1 LAAEAGWKLAVHD
14 DDASARTQL
23 RPCVVQHREVV
34 RHGVVAKAEQDA
46 VERLTADVFDGVAVR
61 QLDVRPMLAPA
72 QCARPAQ
79 HAGREIDAVDFAA
92 GPDRLAQEGKV
103 ATGATSD
110 FQHAVARLQV
120 QPSGRASAQMR
131 GEKEQPVEYA
141 DQAGNTIVALRDERA
156 VAIHP
161 LGGHVVAPPG
171 ADACYFLP
179 LPSLEMFP
187 PFHAVIVEAVAS
199 QTVKRER
206 AER

>member
-1 LAAEAGWKLAVHD
+1 LPGFRFSRAA
-14 DDASARTQL
+14 
-23 RPCVVQHREVV
+23 
-34 RHGVVAKAEQDA
+34 
-46 VERLTADVFDGVAVR
+46 
-61 QLDVRPMLAPA
+61 
-72 QCARPAQ
+72 
-79 HAGREIDAVDFAA
+79 
-92 GPDRLAQEGKV
+92 
-103 ATGATSD
+103 
-110 FQHAVARLQV
+110 ARLRRC
-120 QPSGRASAQMR
+120 G
-131 GEKEQPVEYA
+131 GEKEQSVEYA

-187 PFHAVIVEAVAS
+187 PFHAVIVEAVVS

>member
-1 LAAEAGWKLAVHD
+1 MASPWVSSTFVHCSRRH
-14 DDASARTQL
+14 SAR
-23 RPCVVQHREVV
+23 
-34 RHGVVAKAEQDA
+34 
-46 VERLTADVFDGVAVR
+46 
-61 QLDVRPMLAPA
+61 
-72 QCARPAQ
+72 ARAQ
-79 HAGREIDAVDFAA
+79 HARREIDAVDFAA

-131 GEKEQPVEYA
+131 GEKEQSVEYA

-156 VAIHP
+156 VAIRP
-161 LGGHVVAPPG
+161 LGGHVVAPARRG
-171 ADACYFLP
+171 CYFLP
-179 LPSLEMFP
+179 LPPLEMFP
-187 PFHAVIVEAVAS
+187 PFHAVIVEAVVS